1 MISQKIL
8 LILLTRQ
15 ILPSGE
21 PPLNY
26 QLVLSAG
33 DDEQTGTIDDKLNFR
48 IVNNEGVS
56 DTILENLSLQ
66 DIEGL
71 FSPLID
77 NENPY
82 TADIIAVH
90 ALSKIKPSDLFIMGE
105 DNVNHSLRSAISITS
120 ILLTNVDLSASTPLT
135 DADISSIYAGQSY
148 SGSTVL
154 SAKDLIDAYENNHYL
169 YELAKSLA
177 DYDAFF
183 NKEAVEFIDD
193 ILEFAGGMDNLSV
206 PDTLYLNTKKSGASP
221 SLFALT
227 PHNQFFGI
235 GKGD

>member
-1 MISQKIL
+1 M
-8 LILLTRQ
+8 TRQ
-15 ILPSGE
+15 IFPGE

-26 QLVLSAG
+26 QLVLGAG

-48 IVNNEGVS
+48 IVNNEGVGVS

-90 ALSKIKPSDLFIMGE
+90 ALSKIKPSDLLIMGE

-120 ILLTNVDLSASTPLT
+120 ILLTNVDLSSSTPLT

-177 DYDAFF
+177 DYGAFS

-206 PDTLYLNTKKSGASP
+206 PDTLYLNTKKSGASLP
-221 SLFALT
+221 SLL
-227 PHNQFFGI
+227 
-235 GKGD
+235 